1 MCLPVEINKRICF
14 HSTNCCYC
22 RMSAPLCWTR
32 KNCCYY
38 LLKSQKRWNPMP
50 SIWSLSLFSFFSVT
64 KSSSLRDK
72 TKENCTW
79 LMRMMPSKIVP
90 FGPSHTL
97 IPASSLYLAH
107 LSSSPFSYLSIP
119 WNRPEL
125 PVNLVVIYYISSV
138 RSVYHGLLYIQQ
150 HSTASF
156 SNYSDSKVLKRPN
169 MCYIF

>member
-1 MCLPVEINKRICF
+1 MCLPVEINKRIRF

-72 TKENCTW
+72 TKENCIW

-150 HSTASF
+150 HSTA
-156 SNYSDSKVLKRPN
+156 
-169 MCYIF
+169 IFPIFFKFFTF